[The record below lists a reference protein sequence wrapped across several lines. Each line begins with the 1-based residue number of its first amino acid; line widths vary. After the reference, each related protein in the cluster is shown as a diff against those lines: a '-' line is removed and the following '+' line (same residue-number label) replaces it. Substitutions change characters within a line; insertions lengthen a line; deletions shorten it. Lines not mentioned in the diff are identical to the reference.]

1 MFIIRYTILQGVIT
15 IKLFDFAFCYEYDKK
30 ILSLSGLCPEKWSFG
45 TNSDN
50 VILKNYIEH
59 TFSKL
64 HEEGNVTETDS
75 YALFNTGLFTVYYE
89 PIFAHFTPNKNADRQ
104 KWFLDGF
111 YTSYQLGML
120 GITVLPKRA
129 NYFSDP
135 AALVFDTNCDIVPQY
150 HHIFSDPENFL
161 RIPETVRESPN
172 KIMLFDG
179 AVKRAKFMIDANY
192 KTAVPQYY
200 RGRIQLLIPICLVSE
215 SVPDLALVVSKNSA
229 GNQYLGHT
237 CLTLDMAYN
246 NARLIARPDSAWLKP

>member
-1 MFIIRYTILQGVIT
+1 M
-15 IKLFDFAFCYEYDKK
+15 KLFDFAFCFDYDKK
-30 ILSLSGLCPEKWSFG
+30 ILSLSALCPEKWSFG

-59 TFSKL
+59 TFCKL
-64 HEEGNVTETDS
+64 YEENNVTEADA

-89 PIFAHFTPNKNADRQ
+89 PIFAYFTLNRNANRQ
-104 KWFLDGF
+104 KWFFDGF

-120 GITVLPKRA
+120 GITSFPKRA
-129 NYFSDP
+129 NYFEDP
-135 AALVFDTNCDIVPQY
+135 TSLVFDTNCDIVPQY
-150 HHIFSDPENFL
+150 PHIFGDPENFL
-161 RIPETVRESPN
+161 RIPETVRESSN
-172 KIMLFDG
+172 KTTLFNG
-179 AVKRAKFMIDANY
+179 AVQRTKFMIDANY

-200 RGRIQLLIPICLVSE
+200 RGKIQLLIPICLVSE
-215 SVPDLALVVSKNSA
+215 SVPDLALVVSKNAA